1 VNWWDLVRDAGNAFL
16 AQHGVLAAFVYLA
29 VEEAGVPI
37 PVPGDFLMLTLG
49 VRAREGGIVLWQ
61 VIAVMEAG
69 TVLGSSLLYWVAR
82 RGGRGVVERYG
93 RFIGI
98 SSERLD
104 RAEAQLNRHG
114 ALAVFLGRLFPGLRV
129 VTAIACGIFNVPFRV
144 FLPAMA
150 LGGLLYI
157 IGYTLLGYFAGP
169 AVFGVIEA
177 LHLPVAMIGSGGP
190 LLLLVGALI
199 LIRRGLPHPMPRPYL
214 RPWHRARVGLLAG
227 VLASA
232 GALLTLDLV
241 VAITGDL
248 AWRLP
253 DSLLAQIISELSR
266 TLARNATGG
275 VLWLAGPLIAG
286 VGWGAVY
293 AVWAEPR
300 LPGPDA
306 VRGLLFAF
314 VPFIVGGVLLAP
326 LLAQMADALQL
337 APVALLTEFARQV
350 CFGLILGLGYPVLR
364 ARHRPE
370 KSPSA
375 QLEAERHALMT

>member
-1 VNWWDLVRDAGNAFL
+1 
-16 AQHGVLAAFVYLA
+16 
-29 VEEAGVPI
+29 
-37 PVPGDFLMLTLG
+37 
-49 VRAREGGIVLWQ
+49 
-61 VIAVMEAG
+61 
-69 TVLGSSLLYWVAR
+69 
-82 RGGRGVVERYG
+82 VERYG

-98 SSERLD
+98 KPHQLD
-104 RAEAQLNRHG
+104 RAQAQLNRHG

-129 VTAIACGIFNVPFRV
+129 VTAIACGIFSVPFRV

-150 LGGLLYI
+150 LGGLIYI
-157 IGYTLLGYFAGP
+157 VGYTLLGYFAGP

-177 LHLPVAMIGSGGP
+177 LHLPVAVIGSGLP
-190 LLLLVGALI
+190 LLLLVGVLL

-241 VAITGDL
+241 VVITGDL

-266 TLARNATGG
+266 ALARDATGG
-275 VLWLAGPLIAG
+275 LLWLAGPLITG
-286 VGWGAVY
+286 VGWAAVY
-293 AVWAEPR
+293 AVWAEPH
-300 LPGPDA
+300 LPGPDP
-306 VRGLLFAF
+306 VKGLLFAL

-326 LLAQMADALQL
+326 LLTQMRDALQL
-337 APVALLTEFARQV
+337 APVALLTEAARQL

-370 KSPSA
+370 PR
-375 QLEAERHALMT
+375 LGEAAETERHALMT